1 MPRDWEAFY
10 REAREMREPAFVVRA
25 YGPFAP
31 PGRVLDLAGGLGR
44 NAFYFLERGHPV
56 VLVEKSREA
65 LKRLRGV
72 EGLRLLEL
80 DLESREALSRLPQG
94 PFAAIVKSYYV
105 NRPSSRPSLPSWP
118 RGASP
123 GGRLFPPG
131 GPEAGK
137 AGKPP
142 LLGARGAPHPSPGPG
157 LEGLRGGVDGGA
169 QGVRRLPQALRPR
182 ATSSAMSRTSGGLS
196 SWAVSTF
203 IMAMQKAARGDDL
216 GPRGLELLVAVLGNP
231 HGPGLLL
238 LPELGPARPAAEA
251 VLPAPG
257 AR

>member
-44 NAFYFLERGHPV
+44 NAFYFLERGQPV

-105 NRPSSRPSLPSWP
+105 NRPLLQ
-118 RGASP
+118 A
-123 GGRLFPPG
+123 L
-131 GPEAGK
+131 
-137 AGKPP
+137 PP
-142 LLGARGAPHPSPGPG
+142 LLAPG
-157 LEGLRGGVDGGA
+157 
-169 QGVRRLPQALRPR
+169 
-182 ATSSAMSRTSGGLS
+182 
-196 SWAVSTF
+196 
-203 IMAMQKAARGDDL
+203 
-216 GPRGLELLVAVLGNP
+216 
-231 HGPGLLL
+231 GLLL
-238 LPELGPARPAAEA
+238 VEGFSRREALRRGRPESPFYWEPEELLTPPPGLALRAFGEGWMEGYRAYAVYLRP
-251 VLPAPG
+251 
-257 AR
+257 